1 MNEAAR
7 KIPLSPA
14 DYLAGEQLS
23 ELRHEYVEGAVYAM
37 TGARKTHNLVA
48 GNLAR
53 ALHAHLR
60 GTPCQVFISDIK
72 VHVAWDW
79 RERYYYPH
87 VVVACEPDDVDPYVI
102 EKPKLI
108 VEVLSESTERKDRAD
123 KFYAYRRL
131 GSLQEYVL
139 VAQDA
144 ARVEVYRRDTGWDL
158 EIYEVI
164 EALIE
169 LRSIGLSL
177 TVREVYEGLPEL
189 LGEKKL

>member
-79 RERYYYPH
+79 RERYYYPD